1 MPFVLF
7 RGMFQGFM
15 VCIRISRY
23 VSGTSEVLFVKNFL
37 SIRLAKPEFVLW
49 ILSVTVVT
57 LAFVIFGAS
66 DPLTI
71 AASLI
76 GVTALIYVA
85 KGHPLGQLLTI
96 VFAVLYGVISFRVQY
111 YGEMI
116 TYLGMTAPMALLALV
131 TWLRNP
137 YQDSAEVAVR
147 RMSRRDVAVML
158 LLALAT
164 TVLFYFI
171 LRAMGNAAL
180 LVSTLSVTTSFLAS
194 YLTALRSPWYALCYA
209 MNDLVLIVLWVLS
222 SLADPSGA
230 AMVACFAMF
239 FLNDMYG
246 FVNWRRME
254 KRQKAE

>member
-1 MPFVLF
+1 M
-7 RGMFQGFM
+7 
-15 VCIRISRY
+15 
-23 VSGTSEVLFVKNFL
+23 KNFL
-37 SIRLAKPEFVLW
+37 RIHLTRGEWALWLTSLA
-49 ILSVTVVT
+49 VVT
-57 LAFVIFGAS
+57 IAFLLSGAADGLS
-66 DPLTI
+66 I
-71 AASLI
+71 VASLI
-76 GVTALIYVA
+76 GVTALIFVA

-96 VFAVLYGVISFRVQY
+96 VFGVLYGMISLRVRY

-116 TYLGMTAPMALLALV
+116 TYLGMTAPMALLALI

-147 RMSRRDVAVML
+147 RMRRTDVAVMM
-158 LLALAT
+158 LLALAA

-180 LVSTLSVTTSFLAS
+180 AVSTLSVTTSFLAS
-194 YLTALRSPWYALCYA
+194 YLTAMRSPYYALCYA
-209 MNDLVLIVLWVLS
+209 MNDLVLIVLWVISALV
-222 SLADPSGA
+222 DPAGW

-254 KRQKAE
+254 KRQQP